1 MDAFFAAVEVKE
13 DPALSG
19 KPVVVGGTG
28 PRGVVASA
36 SYEARGF
43 GVRSAMPG
51 REARR
56 LCPHLVFLPARFELY
71 HHYSELLHGVLQS
84 FTPLVEGIGLDEAFL
99 DVTGA
104 ASLFGTPAEMATEV
118 RKRVSAELGLK
129 CSVGAGPNKLVAKL
143 ASKAAKPRA
152 SQRGPSPGP
161 GAVVVSEDEVLNF
174 IWPMPV
180 EALWGVGPASRERL
194 HKVGVTTVGQLA
206 ALPEAAVV
214 GALGKSAGE
223 MVHSLSWGR
232 DARAVVADRE
242 LKSIGHEETY
252 PTDVVD
258 RDELERRL
266 VLLADSVAA
275 RIRRHGVVARTLT
288 LKFRY
293 GDFTTLTR
301 SHTFATPQMSGP
313 GLWTAA
319 KELLGSLELRNGV
332 RLLGLSASG
341 LVPVQ
346 SAPGEQLQ
354 LELSAAATGSQ
365 EDVAPLQSNAAAQ
378 EPSAVTASSAAGSDQ
393 AGSGAAPGWERA
405 SQAIDAVRARSAK
418 APLAQPPLLVKSA
431 APLASTIAARALAPL
446 SRRAAPRPHFCNL
459 WAQRAWRGQR
469 LAIGSTCENWA
480 SEIRFRQFEPV
491 DATPLG
497 RRLERRGVGSG
508 SHGRPEP
515 SARAPSRLRH
525 REPSQGRDAL
535 HHRHRHVLAEQL
547 QPTGLG
553 RRLHGYPGLALRT
566 VVPLR
571 PRARPVHPVVGYK
584 WSLAG
589 PDDVQAA
596 SPRERGL
603 DGEPERSSNRSPER
617 G

>member
-1 MDAFFAAVEVKE
+1 LSTRWVLHVDMDAFFAAVEVKE

-56 LCPHLVFLPARFELY
+56 LCPHVVFLPARFELY

-104 ASLFGTPAEMATEV
+104 ASLFGTPAEMAAEV
-118 RKRVSAELGLK
+118 RQRVSAELGLK

-161 GAVVVSEDEVLNF
+161 GAVVVTEDEVLDF

-223 MVHSLSWGR
+223 MVHALSWGR

-354 LELSAAATGSQ
+354 LELSGAATGSQ
-365 EDVAPLQSNAAAQ
+365 EDEAPLQSNAAAH
-378 EPSAVTASSAAGSDQ
+378 EPSALTASSAAGPDQ
-393 AGSGAAPGWERA
+393 AGNGAAPGWERA
-405 SQAIDAVRARSAK
+405 SQAIDAVRARFGEGAVG
-418 APLAQPPLLVKSA
+418 P
-431 APLASTIAARALAPL
+431 
-446 SRRAAPRPHFCNL
+446 
-459 WAQRAWRGQR
+459 
-469 LAIGSTCENWA
+469 
-480 SEIRFRQFEPV
+480 
-491 DATPLG
+491 ATSLG
-497 RRLERRGVGSG
+497 EKR
-508 SHGRPEP
+508 
-515 SARAPSRLRH
+515 RAPS
-525 REPSQGRDAL
+525 QYD
-535 HHRHRHVLAEQL
+535 
-547 QPTGLG
+547 
-553 RRLHGYPGLALRT
+553 
-566 VVPLR
+566 
-571 PRARPVHPVVGYK
+571 
-584 WSLAG
+584 
-589 PDDVQAA
+589 
-596 SPRERGL
+596 
-603 DGEPERSSNRSPER
+603 RSPSSR
-617 G
+617 TAK

>member
-56 LCPHLVFLPARFELY
+56 LCPQLVFLPARFELY
-71 HHYSELLHGVLQS
+71 HRYSELLHAVLHT

-99 DVTGA
+99 DVSGG
-104 ASLFGTPAEMATEV
+104 ASLFGTPAEMGAQV
-118 RKRVSAELGLK
+118 RERVSRELGLT

-152 SQRGPSPGP
+152 SQRGTSPGP
-161 GAVVVSEDEVLNF
+161 GTVVVSEGEVLDF

-180 EALWGVGPASRERL
+180 EALWGVGPASGERL
-194 HKVGVTTVGQLA
+194 RKLGVTTVGQLA

-214 GALGKSAGE
+214 ATLGKAAGE
-223 MVHSLSWGR
+223 MVHSLAWGR
-232 DARAVVADRE
+232 DARAVVAERE

-275 RIRRHGVVARTLT
+275 RVRRQGVVARTLT

-313 GLWTAA
+313 SLWTAA
-319 KELLGSLELRNGV
+319 KALLGSLELRNGV

-341 LVPVQ
+341 LVPVE

-354 LELSAAATGSQ
+354 LELGGAATGA
-365 EDVAPLQSNAAAQ
+365 EADVAPVQADAAAH
-378 EPSAVTASSAAGSDQ
+378 EPSGVNGIIGPGPTG
-393 AGSGAAPGWERA
+393 GGTAPGWERA
-405 SQAIDAVRARSAK
+405 SQAIDAVRARFGEAAVGPATSLGEKPRPRSQHDRSPSTRSAK
-418 APLAQPPLLVKSA
+418 
-431 APLASTIAARALAPL
+431 
-446 SRRAAPRPHFCNL
+446 
-459 WAQRAWRGQR
+459 
-469 LAIGSTCENWA
+469 
-480 SEIRFRQFEPV
+480 
-491 DATPLG
+491 
-497 RRLERRGVGSG
+497 
-508 SHGRPEP
+508 P
-515 SARAPSRLRH
+515 S
-525 REPSQGRDAL
+525 
-535 HHRHRHVLAEQL
+535 
-547 QPTGLG
+547 
-553 RRLHGYPGLALRT
+553 
-566 VVPLR
+566 
-571 PRARPVHPVVGYK
+571 
-584 WSLAG
+584 
-589 PDDVQAA
+589 
-596 SPRERGL
+596 
-603 DGEPERSSNRSPER
+603 
-617 G
+617 